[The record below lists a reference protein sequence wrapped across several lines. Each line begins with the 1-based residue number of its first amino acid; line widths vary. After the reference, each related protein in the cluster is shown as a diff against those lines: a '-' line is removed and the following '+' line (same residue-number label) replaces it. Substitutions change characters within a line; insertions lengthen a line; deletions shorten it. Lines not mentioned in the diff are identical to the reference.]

1 MTELSS
7 GSGTPVQGDNKPK
20 DIMADVALTVFHPSA
35 TSVEAG
41 FFTWDISSDEV
52 TCDPVTSRMHGL
64 ADVLV
69 ATMDAFLARVPESD
83 LLQVR
88 QAMAA
93 MVASAGTYQLEYR
106 VIGDDGGLRSMEAR
120 GRVMPGPDGRPAR
133 MMGLVMDTTAMRA
146 RRESEERQL
155 REQRALSTELQRGML
170 PRGPLVAPGLSIV
183 ARYQAATSG
192 IEIGGDFYDVVNC
205 ADGQVA
211 LVIGDVQGHNLLAA
225 SLMGRL
231 RTTVHAYARE
241 GHSPQQ
247 VMAVTNR
254 WLTGLNTD
262 PDLALFATCC
272 LVVLDPA
279 TGQVSMSRAG
289 HPPPVLV
296 SEGASPRIIDCDAG
310 IPLGIDPEAEYTA
323 TELTIAPGSL
333 LVLITDGLLVTDSD
347 DDYNLGRL
355 LDMLA
360 MNSSDDLDELADKL
374 LSSAR
379 LPRRHDDDV
388 ALLIARTH

>member
-133 MMGLVMDTTAMRA
+133 MMGLVMDTTSTRA
-146 RRESEERQL
+146 KREAAERQL
-155 REQRALSTELQRGML
+155 REVADRANRSRDFTAALASASTVDAILEATRTGLRAFGADSL
-170 PRGPLVAPGLSIV
+170 ILVAM
-183 ARYQAATSG
+183 R
-192 IEIGGDFYDVVNC
+192 
-205 ADGQVA
+205 
-211 LVIGDVQGHNLLAA
+211 
-225 SLMGRL
+225 
-231 RTTVHAYARE
+231 
-241 GHSPQQ
+241 
-247 VMAVTNR
+247 
-254 WLTGLNTD
+254 
-262 PDLALFATCC
+262 
-272 LVVLDPA
+272 
-279 TGQVSMSRAG
+279 
-289 HPPPVLV
+289 
-296 SEGASPRIIDCDAG
+296 
-310 IPLGIDPEAEYTA
+310 
-323 TELTIAPGSL
+323 
-333 LVLITDGLLVTDSD
+333 DS
-347 DDYNLGRL
+347 
-355 LDMLA
+355 
-360 MNSSDDLDELADKL
+360 
-374 LSSAR
+374 
-379 LPRRHDDDV
+379 
-388 ALLIARTH
+388 